1 MNGTLHDI
9 KQWFIDL
16 ALVFRREMHLVVT
29 DAGALIFFIGLP
41 LLYPLVYTLI
51 YNPEVV
57 RDIPT
62 VIVDNSRTARSR
74 ELVRNADAT
83 EAINVVGYAT
93 DMADARRRMNEKECY
108 GIMLIPEDYS
118 KWTGRGEQSHV
129 TFYCEMSLLL
139 RYRSYLQ
146 ALTPLQLAT
155 GADIRTELI
164 SSLGAESM
172 SQGATINA
180 VPTYL
185 GDTQQGFASF
195 IIPGIIILIL
205 QQSMVLGITLLAGTS
220 RDRRAANGGI
230 DPLEIP
236 ASPSATLIGKMLT
249 YVVIYLPMTIYVLHY
264 VPLFFSL
271 PHIGAAADYL
281 LFSIPLL
288 VASAFFGLTLQ
299 VLVKERETAFVVV
312 VFTSAIFLF
321 LSGLTWP
328 RYATYFPWNILGDAI
343 PAVWGAEG
351 FVRINSN
358 GATLSQ
364 QEHCFNMMW
373 ILAAIYFVT
382 SYILLRIERRRICRG
397 YRPSPA
403 PLSE

>member
-9 KQWFIDL
+9 KTWFLDL
-16 ALVFRREMHLVVT
+16 ARVFRREMHIVVN
-29 DAGALIFFIGLP
+29 DPGALIFFIGLP

-62 VIVDNSRTARSR
+62 VIVDNSRTAASR
-74 ELVRNADAT
+74 DLVRNADAT
-83 EAINVVGYAT
+83 EAIRVVGYAT
-93 DMADARRRMNEKECY
+93 DMAEARRLMNEKECY
-108 GIMLIPEDYS
+108 GIMLIPEDYAR
-118 KWTGRGEQSHV
+118 WTGRGEQSHI
-129 TFYCEMSLLL
+129 TFYSDMSLLL

-146 ALTPLQLAT
+146 SLTPLQIAL

-164 SSLGAESM
+164 SSLGADSM
-172 SQGATINA
+172 SQGATINT

-230 DPLEIP
+230 DPLAIP
-236 ASPSATLIGKMLT
+236 ASPSATLFGKMLT
-249 YVVIYLPMTIYVLHY
+249 YVVIYLPMTLYVLHF
-264 VPLFFSL
+264 VPVFFSL
-271 PHIGAAADYL
+271 PHVGHAVDYL
-281 LFSIPLL
+281 LFAIPLL

-299 VLVKERETAFVVV
+299 ILVRERETSFVVV
-312 VFTSAIFLF
+312 VFTSVIFLF

-328 RYATYFPWNILGDAI
+328 RYATHFPWNLLGDAI

-364 QEHCFNMMW
+364 ESHCFYMMW
-373 ILAAIYFVT
+373 LLAAIYFVT
-382 SYILLRIERRRICRG
+382 SYIILRIERSRTRG
-397 YRPSPA
+397 YRPISA
-403 PLSE
+403 